1 MAAGRTFCLEVMTP
15 DGPVTTADASV
26 VILPAADGELGILA
40 GHAPVVTLLGAGVL
54 AFTDAAGKR
63 VRYWAAG
70 GFAHVHENT
79 VSVLPEECIPL
90 EKLDPAAAARELETA
105 RALPAGNL
113 ESNTRRT
120 LAISAAQA
128 KLRAASRK

>member
-1 MAAGRTFCLEVMTP
+1 MTP
-15 DGPVTTADASV
+15 DGPVTTTDVSV
-26 VILPAADGELGILA
+26 VILPAADGELGVLA

-54 AFTDAAGKR
+54 AFTDDAGKR

-70 GFAHVHENT
+70 GFAHVRENS

-90 EKLDPAAAARELETA
+90 EKLDPAAAQQELDA
-105 RALPAGNL
+105 AHALPTGNL
-113 ESNTRRT
+113 GAITQRT

-128 KLRAASRK
+128 KIRAASKK

>member
-26 VILPAADGELGILA
+26 VILPAADGELGVLA
-40 GHAPVVTLLGAGVL
+40 GHSPVVMLLGAGVMS
-54 AFTDAAGKR
+54 FTDGAGKR

-70 GFAHVHENT
+70 GFAHVRENS

-90 EKLDPAAAARELETA
+90 EKLDPAVAQKELAAAQ
-105 RALPAGNL
+105 ALPTGNL
-113 ESNTRRT
+113 QANTLRT
-120 LAISAAQA
+120 LAVTTAQA
-128 KLRAASRK
+128 KIRAAGRK